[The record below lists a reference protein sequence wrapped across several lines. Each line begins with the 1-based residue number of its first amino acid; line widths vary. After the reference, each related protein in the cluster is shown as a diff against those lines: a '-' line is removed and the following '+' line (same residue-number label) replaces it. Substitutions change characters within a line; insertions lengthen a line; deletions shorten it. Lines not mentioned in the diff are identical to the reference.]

1 MEPLA
6 YAQIVRRWWW
16 LIAGLVVAA
25 LGIVYVTTPARFV
38 DRYEATH
45 VLLVEDTGDS
55 GRSTAANPEIVALWA
70 EETEVLE
77 RAAAAIG
84 PGVDPERLG
93 RDIEVRT
100 NRNVGTVLITATD
113 LNPQRAALKA
123 NTVADETVAFLAERE
138 ATRQLEA
145 EEDLAAQEASLRERV
160 STLDAAIANNPPDV
174 ETLTAER
181 DALIRQLGSVLEA
194 QDAQASTVVYTTIDE
209 ADRGTKQDRLPGT
222 RSRAERMALAAAV
235 ALVLGFGLA
244 LTLDRSDTRVRTR
257 RGAEEHFG
265 LPVIAE
271 VVKFP
276 FWSRW
281 RKLVVVREPD
291 TAVAESYRT
300 LRSAL
305 MLLEPDVDPQW
316 SGGEPLPGPGA
327 DSAPRGEVIM
337 ITSAG
342 SGDGKSTTV
351 SNLAAAY
358 GESGYS
364 VLMLSF
370 DLQRIRARRRV
381 RTTRN
386 PGVTEFLAAAPPIP
400 LASLVMGTNVRGVS
414 MVGIGS
420 AARPPGGQ
428 LADQQ
433 RLIDEARALADV
445 VLIDTAP
452 LLASSINRELATMVD
467 GVVALCRVGRT
478 TTSQAERCGDLL
490 AQIRAP
496 AIGVVMTGVTA
507 PEGSAYFAY
516 WTLRRDKRSKMTTLE
531 ADGAA
536 PPPSAQAPSIGS
548 TVRSDSA
555 PRRPR
560 PPTRPSAVGTFDAPT
575 ADNGHVRRA
584 RSRDVPVDE
593 R

>member
-1 MEPLA
+1 
-6 YAQIVRRWWW
+6 
-16 LIAGLVVAA
+16 
-25 LGIVYVTTPARFV
+25 
-38 DRYEATH
+38 
-45 VLLVEDTGDS
+45 
-55 GRSTAANPEIVALWA
+55 
-70 EETEVLE
+70 
-77 RAAAAIG
+77 
-84 PGVDPERLG
+84 
-93 RDIEVRT
+93 
-100 NRNVGTVLITATD
+100 
-113 LNPQRAALKA
+113 
-123 NTVADETVAFLAERE
+123 
-138 ATRQLEA
+138 
-145 EEDLAAQEASLRERV
+145 
-160 STLDAAIANNPPDV
+160 
-174 ETLTAER
+174 
-181 DALIRQLGSVLEA
+181 
-194 QDAQASTVVYTTIDE
+194 
-209 ADRGTKQDRLPGT
+209 
-222 RSRAERMALAAAV
+222 MALAAAV

-257 RGAEEHFG
+257 RSAEEHFG

-281 RKLVVVREPD
+281 RKLVVVRQPD

-305 MLLEPDVDPQW
+305 MLLEPEVDPQW
-316 SGGEPLPGPGA
+316 SAGDPPPANRDRSG
-327 DSAPRGEVIM
+327 RGEVIM

-342 SGDGKSTTV
+342 SGDGKTTTV

-370 DLQRIRARRRV
+370 DLQRV
-381 RTTRN
+381 RDRQRSTCR
-386 PGVTEFLAAAPPIP
+386 AAPP
-400 LASLVMGTNVRGVS
+400 ASPSISPPRHRSRSPTLVTGTNVHGVS
-414 MVGIGS
+414 MVGIGN

-478 TTSQAERCGDLL
+478 TVAQAERCGDLL

-516 WTLRRDKRSKMTTLE
+516 WTLRRDRRSETTTL
-531 ADGAA
+531 
-536 PPPSAQAPSIGS
+536 SRRRRGS
-548 TVRSDSA
+548 
-555 PRRPR
+555 RRPPAEAVPVGR
-560 PPTRPSAVGTFDAPT
+560 PCGPRPHAADHAPDPAERSRHRRSARQT
-575 ADNGHVRRA
+575 DNGHVRETT
-584 RSRDVPVDE
+584 SRDVPVDD